1 MALSSPGIGSN
12 LDVNSIV
19 SQLMALER
27 RPLAALDR
35 KEAGFQAQ
43 LTAYGTLKGALSS
56 FQAAVKAL
64 AVPAR
69 FTASKA
75 SVADTTVLSASAGSG
90 AAAGSYGIEVTAL
103 AQAHKLK
110 TGATFAST
118 SETLGSGTLTIQFG
132 AYSGGAFT
140 ANADK
145 AAVSVAIAAGQSSL
159 AGVRDAINAANA
171 GVTAGIVN
179 DGSGNLLVLSSKDS
193 GVANALKVTVADDDG
208 NHTDAAG
215 LSRLAYDASTGGT
228 ANMAQT
234 QAAQNA
240 AAIIDGITVSK
251 ASNTIADA
259 IEGVTLNLLKTNAG
273 SSTTLTV
280 ARDTAGIKGAV
291 ESFVKSYND
300 AAKALKDLSAYNAAT
315 KQGAVLQGDGTVR
328 TIQSQLRAV
337 LNGALTTAGG
347 GLTTLSEIGVAFQK
361 DGTLALDATKL
372 QKVMDDPTKDLST
385 LFAAVGKPTDSLVA
399 FSGSTA
405 DTRAGRYAVNVTQL
419 ATQGKAVGAVT
430 LGGAT
435 VITAGVNDTLTVS
448 IDGSAATVTLGAGS
462 YTAAQMAAELQSK
475 VNGDAALSAAG
486 IAVAVSQSGGVLTI
500 ASSRYGSASS
510 ATVSGGSAQADLFGA
525 TTDTAGTDVAGSIGG
540 LTASGSGQTLTGAGD
555 AIDLKL
561 TVRGGATGDRGVV
574 NYAQGYAYQ
583 MDRLVQQLL
592 DSGGALA
599 GRTEGINRSVRDID
613 SRREVLERRLEM
625 VEKRYR
631 AQFTA
636 LDTMIASMSKT
647 SSFLSQ
653 QLANLPGAGGSN
665 T

>member
-145 AAVSVAIAAGQSSL
+145 AAVTVAIAAGQNSL
-159 AGVRDAINAANA
+159 AGVRDAINAANV

-228 ANMAQT
+228 ANMA
-234 QAAQNA
+234 
-240 AAIIDGITVSK
+240 D
-251 ASNTIADA
+251 
-259 IEGVTLNLLKTNAG
+259 
-273 SSTTLTV
+273 
-280 ARDTAGIKGAV
+280 R
-291 ESFVKSYND
+291 KS
-300 AAKALKDLSAYNAAT
+300 
-315 KQGAVLQGDGTVR
+315 
-328 TIQSQLRAV
+328 
-337 LNGALTTAGG
+337 
-347 GLTTLSEIGVAFQK
+347 
-361 DGTLALDATKL
+361 
-372 QKVMDDPTKDLST
+372 
-385 LFAAVGKPTDSLVA
+385 
-399 FSGSTA
+399 
-405 DTRAGRYAVNVTQL
+405 
-419 ATQGKAVGAVT
+419 
-430 LGGAT
+430 
-435 VITAGVNDTLTVS
+435 
-448 IDGSAATVTLGAGS
+448 
-462 YTAAQMAAELQSK
+462 
-475 VNGDAALSAAG
+475 
-486 IAVAVSQSGGVLTI
+486 
-500 ASSRYGSASS
+500 
-510 ATVSGGSAQADLFGA
+510 
-525 TTDTAGTDVAGSIGG
+525 
-540 LTASGSGQTLTGAGD
+540 
-555 AIDLKL
+555 
-561 TVRGGATGDRGVV
+561 VV
-574 NYAQGYAYQ
+574 
-583 MDRLVQQLL
+583 
-592 DSGGALA
+592 
-599 GRTEGINRSVRDID
+599 
-613 SRREVLERRLEM
+613 
-625 VEKRYR
+625 
-631 AQFTA
+631 
-636 LDTMIASMSKT
+636 
-647 SSFLSQ
+647 
-653 QLANLPGAGGSN
+653 
-665 T
+665 

>member
-12 LDVNSIV
+12 LDVSSII

-27 RPLAALDR
+27 RPLAALDK

-56 FQAAVKAL
+56 FQSAVKAL

-69 FTASKA
+69 FTANKA

-90 AAAGSYGIEVTAL
+90 AAAGSYGIQVTAL
-103 AQAHKLK
+103 AQSHKLK
-110 TGATFAST
+110 TGTSFAATSD
-118 SETLGSGTLTIQFG
+118 TLGSGTLTIQFG
-132 AYSGGAFT
+132 TYSGGTFT

-145 AAVSVAIAAGQSSL
+145 PAATITIPAGQNSL

-179 DGSGNLLVLSSKDS
+179 DGSGNLLILSSKDS
-193 GVANALKVTVADDDG
+193 GAANALKITVADDDG
-208 NHTDAAG
+208 NHTDTAG

-240 AAIIDGITVSK
+240 TAIIDGITVSK
-251 ASNTIADA
+251 ASNTLTDA
-259 IEGVTLNLLKTNAG
+259 IEGVTLNLLKTNVG

-280 ARDTAGIKGAV
+280 TRDTAGIKGAV

-300 AAKALKDLSAYNAAT
+300 AAKVLKDLSAYNAAA
-315 KQGAVLQGDGTVR
+315 KQGAVLQGDATVR

-347 GLTTLSEIGVAFQK
+347 GLTTLSDIGVSFQK

-372 QKVMDDPTKDLST
+372 QKAMDDPTKDLST

-399 FSGSTA
+399 FAGSTA
-405 DTRAGRYAVNVTQL
+405 ETKAGSYAVNVTQI

-435 VITAGVNDTLTVS
+435 VITAGVNDTLAVR
-448 IDGSAATVTLGAGS
+448 IDGIAATITLGAGS
-462 YTAAQMAAELQSK
+462 YTATQMAAELQSK
-475 VNGDAALSAAG
+475 INGATGLSTAG

-500 ASSRYGSASS
+500 TSGRYGSASS
-510 ATVSGGSAQADLFGA
+510 ATVTGGTAQADLLGA
-525 TTDTAGTDVAGSIGG
+525 TTDTTGVDVAGTIGG
-540 LTASGSGQTLTGAGD
+540 LAASGSGQTLTGAGD

-561 TVRGGATGDRGVV
+561 TIRGGATGDRGVV

-583 MDRLVQQLL
+583 LDRLIQQQL

-625 VEKRYR
+625 IEKRYR

-636 LDTMIASMSKT
+636 LDTMISSMTKT
-647 SSFLSQ
+647 SDFLAQ
-653 QLANLPGAGGSN
+653 QLSNLPGSN
-665 T
+665 SQ

>member
-12 LDVNSIV
+12 LDVNSII

-27 RPLAALDR
+27 RPLAALDK

-43 LTAYGTLKGALSS
+43 LTAYGSLKGALSS
-56 FQAAVKAL
+56 FQSAVKAL

-75 SVADTTVLSASAGSG
+75 SVADATVLSASTGSS
-90 AAAGSYGIEVTAL
+90 AAAGSYGIQVTAL

-110 TGATFAST
+110 TGTTFTST
-118 SETLGSGTLTIQFG
+118 SETLGSGTLTLQFG
-132 AYSGGAFT
+132 TYSGGTFT

-145 AAVSVAIAAGQSSL
+145 AAATITIAAGQNSL

-193 GVANALKVTVADDDG
+193 GTANALKITVTDDDG
-208 NHTDAAG
+208 NNTDAAG

-240 AAIIDGITVSK
+240 TAIIDGITVSK
-251 ASNTIADA
+251 ASNTITDA
-259 IEGVTLNLLKTNAG
+259 IEGVTLNLLKAG
-273 SSTTLTV
+273 GPTTLTV
-280 ARDTAGIKGAV
+280 AKDTAGTKAAV

-300 AAKALKDLSAYNAAT
+300 AAKALKDLSAYNAAA
-315 KQGAVLQGDGTVR
+315 KQGAVLQGDATVR

-347 GLTTLSEIGVAFQK
+347 GLTTLSDIGVSFQK

-372 QKVMDDPTKDLST
+372 QKAMDDPSKDLST

-399 FSGSTA
+399 FAGSTA
-405 DTRAGRYAVNVTQL
+405 ETKAGSYALNVTQV

-435 VITAGVNDTLTVS
+435 TITAGVNDTLAVN
-448 IDGSAATVTLGAGS
+448 IDGIAATVTLGAGS

-475 VNGDAALSAAG
+475 INGAIGLSAAG

-500 ASSRYGSASS
+500 TSGRYGSASS
-510 ATVSGGSAQADLFGA
+510 ATVTGGSAQADLFGA
-525 TTDTAGTDVAGSIGG
+525 TTNTAGVDVAGTIGG
-540 LTASGSGQTLTGAGD
+540 LAASGSGQTLTGAGD
-555 AIDLKL
+555 AIGLKL

-583 MDRLVQQLL
+583 LDRLIQQQL
-592 DSGGALA
+592 DSGGVLA
-599 GRTEGINRSVRDID
+599 GRTDGINRSVRDID
-613 SRREVLERRLEM
+613 NRREALERRLEM
-625 VEKRYR
+625 IEKRYR

-636 LDTMIASMSKT
+636 LDTMISSMTKT
-647 SSFLSQ
+647 SDFLAQ
-653 QLANLPGAGGSN
+653 QLNNLPGAAKQQ
-665 T
+665 